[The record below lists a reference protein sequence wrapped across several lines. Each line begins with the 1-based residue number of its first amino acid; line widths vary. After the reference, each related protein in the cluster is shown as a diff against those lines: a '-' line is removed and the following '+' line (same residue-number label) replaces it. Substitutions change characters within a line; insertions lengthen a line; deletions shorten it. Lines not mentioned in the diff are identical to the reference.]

1 MIVNLMQ
8 KTIEE
13 NSLEELRII
22 LESGADPNMKS
33 AEGRPMIFLTEN
45 IEILSLLLE
54 YGANPKLEDQYGF
67 TIQDYTDDDKIISL
81 LNENRNPIIITSSD
95 KFNKYRGTFRGK
107 TDRAK
112 TRKLSKTQVTQPPL
126 PDDISS

>member
-1 MIVNLMQ
+1 MLTKGKIF
-8 KTIEE
+8 
-13 NSLEELRII
+13 I
-22 LESGADPNMKS
+22 LYFSFFYK
-33 AEGRPMIFLTEN
+33 
-45 IEILSLLLE
+45 EILSLLLE
-54 YGANPKLEDQYGF
+54 YGANPKLEDQYVY